1 MYVGVDD
8 QASPLLPLRLT
19 TCECR
24 CPWHCVP
31 PLTAEAARQRRAAKR
46 KEWEEKVERGQRIVL
61 DMAFHDL
68 MHVRERRSTRQ
79 QVQCV
84 PPIPPCAA
92 CCALLTFCQ
101 VLLRIGSA
109 HGATLSVRLDGVWHG
124 LRCF

>member
-1 MYVGVDD
+1 M
-8 QASPLLPLRLT
+8 
-19 TCECR
+19 
-24 CPWHCVP
+24 
-31 PLTAEAARQRRAAKR
+31 
-46 KEWEEKVERGQRIVL
+46 ERGQRIVL